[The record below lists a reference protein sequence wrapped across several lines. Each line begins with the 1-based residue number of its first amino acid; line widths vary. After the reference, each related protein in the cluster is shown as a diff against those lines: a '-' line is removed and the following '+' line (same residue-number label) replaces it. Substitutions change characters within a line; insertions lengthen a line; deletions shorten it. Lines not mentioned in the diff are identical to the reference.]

1 LEVIVPDLPSGTVT
15 FLFTDIEGSTRL
27 LQRLGQDYGGV
38 LGEHRRLLRRTW
50 SAYSGDEIDAHGDAF
65 LVVFRRAQDAAQAAV
80 AAQRALADESWPEGS
95 DLRVRMGI
103 HTAEP
108 SLSNEGYLGLG
119 VHRAARI
126 CAAAH
131 GGQILASQATEALLA
146 DEQLDG
152 LEMRDLGR
160 HLLKDFDRPAR
171 LFQLVAPGLVPSFPR
186 RERSRA
192 NRMKPCH
199 LPSVSRSSR
208 LPPNRWAVRGR
219 FRARAR
225 SRPRSR

>member
-27 LQRLGQDYGGV
+27 LQRLGEDYGGV

-103 HTAEP
+103 HTA
-108 SLSNEGYLGLG
+108 S
-119 VHRAARI
+119 RR
-126 CAAAH
+126 C
-131 GGQILASQATEALLA
+131 QT
-146 DEQLDG
+146 
-152 LEMRDLGR
+152 RDIS
-160 HLLKDFDRPAR
+160 AWESTA
-171 LFQLVAPGLVPSFPR
+171 QPGS
-186 RERSRA
+186 A
-192 NRMKPCH
+192 
-199 LPSVSRSSR
+199 
-208 LPPNRWAVRGR
+208 
-219 FRARAR
+219 
-225 SRPRSR
+225 RPRTAAKS